1 MNGVT
6 LPAAGFAVP
15 SEQTS
20 LAAGIRR
27 SGDFRRAA
35 SSITNNALADV
46 GPSLLS
52 GSAISDVVSRL
63 GSATHSVTP
72 LPYAIPMPADC
83 GVVSAGAE
91 AGVSLM
97 QTMGGLPRSPG
108 KVGAS
113 AASSHAADESLRRPS
128 TAPSRDPGA
137 RHAAQAVASTMSP
150 MLGELDSSWA
160 VADSKEV
167 EATLDDRLRKSMRL
181 LGGSATRGGGES
193 APQAAFSPAEVSAL
207 RDILRRSAAA
217 PSPAKS
223 SSFSQSFARRSS
235 AFEPR
240 DAAEFAAAAPSSN
253 SGALGVD
260 FGATSADDPD
270 YDAGDAYRGSR
281 GPSAPQT
288 PVRAST
294 PVAREQPQ
302 QQQLA
307 PWDVSEHP
315 RRDAVAWELPTP
327 AVADDARAM
336 SARGKS
342 LADVAPARRSLA
354 PSRTLPPAPQLA
366 MVPERAPESSS
377 FHAAEILHSVVPEAP
392 PPPPALN
399 QSRGRDAPNYSQGG
413 SAGGR
418 TEDFFHS
425 SSAAVDGRAAAVPRA
440 NRWDGVGAAVLRRS
454 SVEGGA
460 ADSSSVS
467 LPSAARS
474 STEQPVLSTSA
485 SFARASSG
493 TGGGTRPM
501 PALVPTSAPVDAH
514 RHSSSSV
521 VAPQSPR
528 AADRSTHAAP
538 LPLPP
543 PKHLDAQPQFEPAH
557 PLPRVAPR
565 AEPARFEFSQQDFA
579 ASAQPT
585 AWEVLL
591 GRGGM
596 SGSLPD
602 NGSAADRAT
611 FARWS
616 PVAVYRDSQPIRSV
630 CWDPAHS
637 ALAIGTNSK
646 TLLVAHAP
654 AGLDAGTSDDAPLLG
669 GLDSDSMSRLPLLS
683 IDRAW
688 PARASRHSLP
698 RTRGRF

>member
-20 LAAGIRR
+20 LAAGSRR
-27 SGDFRRAA
+27 SGGDFRRAA

-52 GSAISDVVSRL
+52 GSAISDVISRL
-63 GSATHSVTP
+63 GSATHCVTP

-83 GVVSAGAE
+83 GIVSAGAE

-113 AASSHAADESLRRPS
+113 AASSHAADESSRRPS

-181 LGGSATRGGGES
+181 LGGSATRGES
-193 APQAAFSPAEVSAL
+193 APQGAFSPAEVSAL

-240 DAAEFAAAAPSSN
+240 DAAEFAAAASN

-302 QQQLA
+302 PQQQQQHAGSLRPNAPLFLA
-307 PWDVSEHP
+307 TNVNDERKDSCTGSKVAGLSRPQEVEVEHQTDP
-315 RRDAVAWELPTP
+315 AKSLRGTTRGGIHLCVKHDQEVDGHDRSCAWRLWGL
-327 AVADDARAM
+327 
-336 SARGKS
+336 SAR
-342 LADVAPARRSLA
+342 
-354 PSRTLPPAPQLA
+354 
-366 MVPERAPESSS
+366 PE
-377 FHAAEILHSVVPEAP
+377 
-392 PPPPALN
+392 
-399 QSRGRDAPNYSQGG
+399 
-413 SAGGR
+413 
-418 TEDFFHS
+418 
-425 SSAAVDGRAAAVPRA
+425 
-440 NRWDGVGAAVLRRS
+440 
-454 SVEGGA
+454 
-460 ADSSSVS
+460 
-467 LPSAARS
+467 
-474 STEQPVLSTSA
+474 
-485 SFARASSG
+485 
-493 TGGGTRPM
+493 
-501 PALVPTSAPVDAH
+501 
-514 RHSSSSV
+514 
-521 VAPQSPR
+521 
-528 AADRSTHAAP
+528 
-538 LPLPP
+538 
-543 PKHLDAQPQFEPAH
+543 
-557 PLPRVAPR
+557 
-565 AEPARFEFSQQDFA
+565 
-579 ASAQPT
+579 
-585 AWEVLL
+585 
-591 GRGGM
+591 
-596 SGSLPD
+596 
-602 NGSAADRAT
+602 
-611 FARWS
+611 
-616 PVAVYRDSQPIRSV
+616 
-630 CWDPAHS
+630 
-637 ALAIGTNSK
+637 
-646 TLLVAHAP
+646 
-654 AGLDAGTSDDAPLLG
+654 
-669 GLDSDSMSRLPLLS
+669 
-683 IDRAW
+683 
-688 PARASRHSLP
+688 
-698 RTRGRF
+698 